1 MRKIS
6 GVILLLLLLI
16 NAHAQTILQGQFGVN
31 RLIIEGDI
39 FTGMENTVKLKIP
52 EQVVDIEVKMLT
64 DKDSISFV
72 QPDYCI
78 SFKGKIDKQAKTISG
93 SFSFFNKV
101 HELLLKKVG
110 KIKPL
115 YFSQNPVKPFPYIE
129 KELKYKGKK
138 TKLSYG
144 ATLTLPKTKGK
155 FPAVILIS
163 GTGQQDRN
171 ASYSGHK
178 FFAVIADYLTR
189 NGIAV
194 LRVDDRG
201 IGQTNGDFSVSTTRD
216 FADDMLESIR
226 FLKTQKG
233 IDKNHIGLIGHSEGG
248 AIASMVTSESKDI
261 AFMISLSGV
270 GVSGLEI
277 LKLQNWNLLKS
288 YGLQAN
294 VQENY
299 MNLYS
304 TLFNTVFNTPENL
317 NIKPILEQEFNQWLA
332 KQDTLTLQEMH
343 MVDGRGK
350 MFLYRYIE
358 KAKTNWYRYM
368 IHYKPEDY
376 LQKIKVPVLAINGEK
391 DIMVPAEENIKSIEK
406 CLDLGGNKNYRTKIF
421 PGLNHMCQHCNTCVS
436 NEIPLLD
443 EVCAPEV
450 LVYMVNWIKTITN

>member
-6 GVILLLLLLI
+6 GVILLLFLLI
-16 NAHAQTILQGQFGVN
+16 NAHAQIILQGQFGVN
-31 RLIIEGDI
+31 RLIIEGAI

-52 EQVVDIEVKMLT
+52 EQAVDIEVKMLT
-64 DKDSISFV
+64 DQDSISFV
-72 QPDYCI
+72 QPDYRI

-93 SFSFFNKV
+93 SFSYLNKIHDV
-101 HELLLKKVG
+101 LLKKVD
-110 KIKPL
+110 KIEPL
-115 YFSQNPVKPFPYIE
+115 FFFQNPVKPYPYVE

-144 ATLTLPKTKGK
+144 ATLTLPETKGK

-171 ASYSGHK
+171 ATYSGHK

-201 IGQTNGDFSVSTTRD
+201 TGQTSGDFSVSTTRN
-216 FADDMLESIR
+216 FADDVLEAIR

-248 AIASMVTSESKDI
+248 AIAFMVISELKDI

-270 GVSGLEI
+270 GVSGLDI
-277 LKLQNWNLLKS
+277 LKLQNRYLLES
-288 YGLQAN
+288 YGLQGDL
-294 VQENY
+294 QEDY
-299 MNLYS
+299 MNLYNV
-304 TLFNTVFNTPENL
+304 LFNTVFSIPENL
-317 NIKPILEQEFNQWLA
+317 SVEPILKQEFNQWLA
-332 KQDTLTLQEMH
+332 KQDTLTLQKMH
-343 MVDGRGK
+343 MVDGREK

-376 LQKIKVPVLAINGEK
+376 LPKIKVPVLAINGEK

-406 CLDLGGNKNYRTKIF
+406 YLDLGGNKNYRTKIF
-421 PGLNHMCQHCNTCVS
+421 PGLNHMYQHCNTCAS

-443 EVCAPEV
+443 EVFAPEV